1 MKSVQKGFTLI
12 ELMIVVAIIG
22 ILAAFAIP
30 AYQDYVAR
38 GQAAEGFSLADGLKT
53 ALSTNVEKGSCGTT
67 SLTGKYASKVQL
79 GGTLVAAGT
88 GCTIT
93 IKYNTT
99 DISAKLNNGTVV
111 LDVAQN
117 GSLTFKSVSA
127 PVTRDLL
134 PKAFQ

>member
-53 ALSTNVEKGSCGTT
+53 SLSTNVEKGSCGTT
-67 SLTGKYASKVQL
+67 SLTGKYAAKVKL
-79 GGTLVAAGT
+79 GGNLAVDGS
-88 GCTIT
+88 GCTVTIT
-93 IKYNTT
+93 YANS
-99 DISAKLNNGTVV
+99 DISAKLKGGGVGLTVGSNGT
-111 LDVAQN
+111 
-117 GSLTFKSVSA
+117 LTYASVTA

>member
-1 MKSVQKGFTLI
+1 MQKGFTLI

-67 SLTGKYASKVQL
+67 SLVGKYAAKVKL
-79 GGTLVAAGT
+79 GGTLATDGS
-88 GCTIT
+88 GCTVTIT
-93 IKYNTT
+93 YAAN
-99 DISAKLNNGTVV
+99 DISAKLKNGGVV
-111 LDVAQN
+111 LDVDKT
-117 GSLTFKSVSA
+117 GSLKFSSVTGV
-127 PVTRDLL
+127 VTRDLL